1 MKIHEFSVQVQC
13 PLQHLS
19 WYFIS
24 HKTYLLGKCDFLIC
38 SIVIFPSCSCCV
50 TKFCLFYFFLPVILS
65 AEMFVN
71 LWAKVE
77 RKFYCNIPLC
87 TIIPSYCSHWCE
99 TYLVTFVTYFVVKHI
114 FVTFPKVATG
124 RWSRKSFILKNARK
138 IPADVRMQWLF
149 KVFPVFKENG

>member
-1 MKIHEFSVQVQC
+1 MKIHEFSVQVVC

-50 TKFCLFYFFLPVILS
+50 TKICLFYFFFTS
-65 AEMFVN
+65 NTFSG
-71 LWAKVE
+71 
-77 RKFYCNIPLC
+77 FYCNIPLC

-99 TYLVTFVTYFVVKHI
+99 TYFVTFVTYFVVKHI

-138 IPADVRMQWLF
+138 IPADVRMQGLF
-149 KVFPVFKENG
+149 KVFPAFKENG